1 LQRAWLCPQRDSIII
16 LQFDLICQIYFVA
29 ITSLAGN
36 LYPKAKA
43 LGFTPEFP

>member
-29 ITSLAGN
+29 ITSLAV

-43 LGFTPEFP
+43 LGFTTECP